1 MAKSGDVSKRL
12 FMIVLIVFIMFLM
25 DKEFLIALVRVF
37 SGSG

>member
-25 DKEFLIALVRVF
+25 DKDFLIALVRVF
-37 SGSG
+37 SESG